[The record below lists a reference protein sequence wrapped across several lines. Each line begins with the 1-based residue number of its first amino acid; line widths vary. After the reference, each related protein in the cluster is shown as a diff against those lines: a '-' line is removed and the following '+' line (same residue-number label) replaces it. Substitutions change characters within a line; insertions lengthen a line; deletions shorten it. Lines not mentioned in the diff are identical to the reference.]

1 MTRTRATPLIGLG
14 ALGLVIGFLVEFG
27 MEATGRSLIIP
38 PLSMTLTLVVVGA
51 IIVGFSLPIRRAVTG
66 RSKTPV
72 DPFQALRVVALA
84 RASSRVGALLVGVT
98 LGALLYFTTRPVLPG
113 VGSIWLTIGSCIG
126 AALLLA
132 AGLIAEHLCTL
143 PKDEDDDAP
152 GVPPAS

>member
-27 MEATGRSLIIP
+27 MEAMGRSLIIP

-66 RSKTPV
+66 RSKKPV

-98 LGALLYFTTRPVLPG
+98 LGALVYFTTRPVLPG

-132 AGLIAEHLCTL
+132 AGLIAEYLCTL
-143 PKDEDDDAP
+143 PKDDNDDAP
-152 GVPPAS
+152 GATPAS